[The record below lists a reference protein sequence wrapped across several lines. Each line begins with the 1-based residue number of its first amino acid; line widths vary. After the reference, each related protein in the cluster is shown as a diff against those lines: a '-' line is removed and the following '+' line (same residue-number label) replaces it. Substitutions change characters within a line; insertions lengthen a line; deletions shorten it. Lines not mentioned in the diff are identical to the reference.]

1 MCVLELNYD
10 FDGTPLRVPE
20 DRGNDPNLAPF
31 GLTHVVG
38 AEEVEVE
45 GEHQVAQPVHILFY
59 QSGAQRIADCHV
71 VRLWLYHDPDLAPF
85 LNPCEVGVEG

>member
-20 DRGNDPNLAPF
+20 ERGNDPNLAPF

-38 AEEVEVE
+38 AEEMEVE
-45 GEHQVAQPVHILFY
+45 GEHQVAQPVY
-59 QSGAQRIADCHV
+59 
-71 VRLWLYHDPDLAPF
+71 
-85 LNPCEVGVEG
+85 N

>member
-10 FDGTPLRVPE
+10 FDGTSLCVPE
-20 DRGNDPNLAPF
+20 DRGNDPNLAP
-31 GLTHVVG
+31 
-38 AEEVEVE
+38 
-45 GEHQVAQPVHILFY
+45 EHQVTQLVYILFY

-71 VRLWLYHDPDLAPF
+71 VRLWLYHDPGLAPF

>member
-45 GEHQVAQPVHILFY
+45 GEHQVAQPVHIL
-59 QSGAQRIADCHV
+59 SEWCTADCG
-71 VRLWLYHDPDLAPF
+71 LSCGQALA
-85 LNPCEVGVEG
+85 LS